1 MNNNK
6 KAAIKT
12 FLSKM
17 GEFAEFVKG
26 EQDGKNTNKKEYEV
40 GYCKPPESGKF
51 KKGQSGN
58 PKGRKKKVYPST
70 ITDAIKY
77 ELSQSSAITN
87 SKGIK
92 EKVPANVLLAKAMIK
107 DALLKDG
114 NSRKFLFQTKAFMNA
129 DVINFSKKFEKMVN
143 QNDESNS
150 ASKEE
155 REQICKFL
163 YEVIEYIYKNENP
176 LQD

>member
-1 MNNNK
+1 M
-6 KAAIKT
+6 IKY
-12 FLSKM
+12 
-17 GEFAEFVKG
+17 ERKG
-26 EQDGKNTNKKEYEV
+26 EQDGKNTNKKDYEV
-40 GYCKPPESGKF
+40 GYGKPPESGKF

-70 ITDAIKY
+70 
-77 ELSQSSAITN
+77 ITN

-129 DVINFSKKFEKMVN
+129 DLINFSKKFEKMVN
-143 QNDESNS
+143 QNDESNL